1 MSRSG
6 TTLYTSESVG
16 KGHPDKL
23 ADQISDGVLDSIL
36 EQDSKGRC
44 ACETLITRG
53 LIIIAG
59 EITTKGYVNF
69 RDIVTKIVKKAG
81 YIHAEYFFDFES
93 CGIIASIQEQSA
105 DIARGVNE
113 TPVRMQGAGDQGIM
127 GGYACRETPEFMPL
141 PIMLAHALVRRID
154 DAREKNI
161 LTFHRQD
168 SKSMV
173 TVKYEGRKPICVER
187 VVIAVQHNPVISGKK
202 DEKSI
207 MKIVQDGIME
217 EVVKKVIPPEY
228 TTKDMQV
235 LINNTG
241 RFVIG
246 GPIADTGLTGRKIVV
261 DTYGGK
267 GGHGG
272 GCFSGKDP
280 TKVDRSAAY
289 LSRQIAKNIVAADLA
304 DECSIQL
311 SYVIGG
317 VEPVSLTIDT
327 MGTGKIPDDRLEEIA
342 KELFDFRPGA
352 IIENLNLLRPIY
364 INTAVYGHFG
374 REEDPDIFTWE
385 RTDKI
390 QALQK
395 LAGK

>member
-1 MSRSG
+1 
-6 TTLYTSESVG
+6 
-16 KGHPDKL
+16 
-23 ADQISDGVLDSIL
+23 
-36 EQDSKGRC
+36 
-44 ACETLITRG
+44 
-53 LIIIAG
+53 
-59 EITTKGYVNF
+59 
-69 RDIVTKIVKKAG
+69 
-81 YIHAEYFFDFES
+81 
-93 CGIIASIQEQSA
+93 
-105 DIARGVNE
+105 
-113 TPVRMQGAGDQGIM
+113 
-127 GGYACRETPEFMPL
+127 
-141 PIMLAHALVRRID
+141 MLAHRLVRRID
-154 DAREKNI
+154 DVREKNI
-161 LTFHRQD
+161 LTFLRPD

-173 TVKYEGRKPICVER
+173 TVKYEGRKPICIER
-187 VVIAVQHNPVISGKK
+187 VVIAVQHNPVISGKT

-228 TTKDMQV
+228 AAKDMQV

-317 VEPVSLTIDT
+317 AEPISLTIDT

-374 REEDPDIFTWE
+374 REDDPDIFTWE

-390 QALQK
+390 QAIQK

>member
-1 MSRSG
+1 MSRSR
-6 TTLYTSESVG
+6 TIFFTSESVG
-16 KGHPDKL
+16 KGHPDKM

-36 EQDSKGRC
+36 EQDPRGRC

-59 EITTKGYVNF
+59 EITTGGYVNF
-69 RDIVTKIVKKAG
+69 RDVVTRIVKKAG
-81 YIHAEYFFDFES
+81 YIHSEYFFDFES

-113 TPVRMQGAGDQGIM
+113 SSAHMQGAGDQGIM
-127 GGYACRETPEFMPL
+127 GGYACKETAECMPL

-154 DAREKNI
+154 DVREKNV
-161 LTFHRQD
+161 LAFLRPD

-173 TVKYEGRKPICVER
+173 TVGYDGKKPICVKR
-187 VVIAVQHNPVISGKK
+187 VVIAAQHDPAISGKT
-202 DEKSI
+202 DEQSV
-207 MKIVQDGIME
+207 MKIVQEGIME

-228 TTKDMQV
+228 AGKDMQV
-235 LINNTG
+235 FINNTG

-267 GGHGG
+267 GSHGG

-289 LSRQIAKNIVAADLA
+289 LARYITKNIVAADLA
-304 DECSIQL
+304 DECGIQL

-317 VEPVSLTIDT
+317 AEPVSITIDT
-327 MGTGKIPDDRLEEIA
+327 MGTGKIPDNRLEEIA
-342 KELFDFRPGA
+342 KEVFDFRPGV
-352 IIENLNLLRPIY
+352 IIQTLNLLRPIY

-374 REEDPDIFTWE
+374 RSNDLDIFTWE
-385 RTDKI
+385 QTDKVKT
-390 QALQK
+390 LQD

>member
-6 TTLYTSESVG
+6 ITLYTSESVG

-69 RDIVTKIVKKAG
+69 RDLVTKIVKKAG
-81 YIHAEYFFDFES
+81 YIRAEYFFDFES
-93 CGIIASIQEQSA
+93 CGIVASIQEQSA

-113 TPVRMQGAGDQGIM
+113 TSVRTQGAGDQGIM
-127 GGYACRETPEFMPL
+127 GGYACKETPEFMPL
-141 PIMLAHALVRRID
+141 PIMLAHGLVRRID
-154 DAREKNI
+154 DVREKNI
-161 LTFHRQD
+161 LTFLRPD

-187 VVIAVQHNPVISGKK
+187 VVIAAQHDPVISGKT
-202 DEKSI
+202 DEKSVI
-207 MKIVQDGIME
+207 KIVQDGIME

-228 TTKDMQV
+228 ATKDMQV

-317 VEPVSLTIDT
+317 AEPMSLTIDT

-342 KELFDFRPGA
+342 KEIFDFRPGA

-374 REEDPDIFTWE
+374 REEDLDMFTWE

-390 QALQK
+390 QAIQT

>member
-23 ADQISDGVLDSIL
+23 ADQISDAVLDSIL
-36 EQDSKGRC
+36 QQDSRGRC

-69 RDIVTKIVKKAG
+69 RDVVTKIVKKAG

-113 TPVRMQGAGDQGIM
+113 SPVRMQGAGDQGIM
-127 GGYACRETPEFMPL
+127 GGYACKETPEFMPL

-154 DAREKNI
+154 DVREKNI
-161 LTFHRQD
+161 LTFLRPD

-187 VVIAVQHNPVISGKK
+187 VVIAAQHDPVISGKT
-202 DEKSI
+202 DEKSVT
-207 MKIVQDGIME
+207 KIVQDGIME

-228 TTKDMQV
+228 TTKDMQI

-327 MGTGKIPDDRLEEIA
+327 IGTGKIPDDRLEEIA

-390 QALQK
+390 QAIQK